1 MRRITRFPGL
11 LLPVSLIAVGFA
23 LFGAAPALAQEY
35 ILPPVSGVYE
45 TYSPVIAA
53 PAAPVIPYYSY
64 RVAAPVYG
72 PVYEY
77 GPAPYLVPSTT
88 VIRQRTF
95 FGPRRV
101 RTIYRAW

>member
-1 MRRITRFPGL
+1 MYRI
-11 LLPVSLIAVGFA
+11 SLAAVPLFAVGFA
-23 LFGAAPALAQEY
+23 LLGTGPALAQEY
-35 ILPPVSGVYE
+35 VLPPASGVYQ
-45 TYSPVIAA
+45 TYAPVVPDAV
-53 PAAPVIPYYSY
+53 APVIPYYSY
-64 RVAAPVYG
+64 RIAAPVYG

-77 GPAPYLVPSTT
+77 GPAPYLVPST